1 MTAST
6 GSRIKENQNRSN
18 DFIPCDP
25 IFYLYT
31 NYFLKKYFKPWKL
44 FFLMFKLWIIQ
55 QFGSLLA
62 SGRYEDWCKF
72 PYGRPVTTTFILRKD
87 EKKSPKLSK
96 ILALSLHWSSIL
108 IYICE
113 FNLIFFLY
121 KYWTS

>member
-1 MTAST
+1 
-6 GSRIKENQNRSN
+6 
-18 DFIPCDP
+18 
-25 IFYLYT
+25 
-31 NYFLKKYFKPWKL
+31 
-44 FFLMFKLWIIQ
+44 MFKLWIIQ

-108 IYICE
+108 IYICGTMSPE
-113 FNLIFFLY
+113 LG
-121 KYWTS
+121 S